1 MLLLLWRA
9 KVGQV
14 IVVTPEGLLVEIERR
29 LPSGHINDP
38 AYLYL
43 YLLALP

>member
-1 MLLLLWRA
+1 MLLLLLWRA
-9 KVGQV
+9 EVGQV
-14 IVVTPEGLLVEIERR
+14 IVVTPEGLLVEIER